1 MAVPNARCPG
11 CNAKLASKR
20 GLRPGQSVRCPK
32 CGTRFAVPEPALAHA
47 VAAPL
52 PVAPPTPAPPAPAAP
67 LSLDDDAPQPVRSNG
82 RVRLALACVVLA
94 VGAGGFLVYE
104 RKHRDAAATHASV
117 EHPTEHPPPKEE
129 PPPPPPPEDLDRP
142 IDAPEAP
149 PFPGVFPRRLLFVS
163 VTKYAFL
170 NPLTAGPLAG
180 LDRTRA
186 AALALAAHWKV
197 PADKQHDQVYVLS
210 DTAPPPEGRP
220 CTRDVVRGTVE
231 RFLVTSRAQDHV
243 ALYFGGHAVETGGK
257 AYFAP
262 ADGEHDDPATLVP
275 VDEIYAHLRACK
287 AAQKVVIW
295 DVCRFNPQRGRL
307 RPGSEPMPAALA
319 AALAAAPA
327 DVEVLLTCQ
336 PGENAAEAF
345 SAPADGSTYSGSA
358 FLEAFRLTG
367 EKPPKQRRNAQP
379 TDPIMTAA
387 WASVV
392 TKRLADVGG
401 GAQTVKV
408 TGAPRATAFP
418 FDAAEPLPPR
428 FAFPEPAKR
437 PPAPVPSAEVA
448 ALVAEF
454 AVPPL
459 KTFGVDTPPPEFPD
473 RAGALKD
480 YKADVPIDDVLKN
493 RAKYPLRAA
502 VIDALTDVRSLWKV
516 SPKGGVRVRE
526 SFTGEVSNTLKRD
539 IKGDQNT
546 LAVGI
551 AALEAHN
558 DRLDALQKDRAAQ
571 PKRWQ
576 AHFDYARAVVKS
588 RLAYLNEYNL
598 MLGNVLTETL
608 PARDAKAR
616 EDGYRL
622 ASTDTAKMKSKK
634 DVKQLAAEAAE
645 LFDRI
650 AAERR
655 GTPWGDQA
663 RRDRLVPY
671 GMAWHPLASK
681 P

>member
-1 MAVPNARCPG
+1 MAVPIARCPG
-11 CNAKLASKR
+11 CNAKLASKN
-20 GLRPGQSVRCPK
+20 GLRPGKSVRCPK
-32 CGTRFAVPEPALAHA
+32 CGTRFAIPEPALAHA
-47 VAAPL
+47 AAAAP
-52 PVAPPTPAPPAPAAP
+52 PAAPATPAPVAL
-67 LSLDDDAPQPVRSNG
+67 LSLDDDTPPPPVRRKG
-82 RVRLALACVVLA
+82 RVRLAIACVVLVA

-104 RKHRDAAATHASV
+104 RKQRDAGAAHASI
-117 EHPTEHPPPKEE
+117 EQPAEQAPPKEE
-129 PPPPPPPEDLDRP
+129 PPPPPEDLDRP
-142 IDAPEAP
+142 IDAPDAP

-163 VTKYAFL
+163 VTKYTFL
-170 NPLTAGPLAG
+170 NPLTAGPLPG
-180 LDRTRA
+180 PDRTRA
-186 AALALAAHWKV
+186 AALALATHWKV
-197 PADKQHDQVYVLS
+197 PADKPHDQVYVLS
-210 DTAPPPEGRP
+210 DTAPPPDARP
-220 CTRDVVRGTVE
+220 GTREVVRGSVE
-231 RFLVTSRAQDHV
+231 RFLATSRAQDHV
-243 ALYFGGHAVETGGK
+243 AIYFGGHAVEIGGK

-262 ADGEHDDPATLVP
+262 ADGEHDDPATLVA

-295 DVCRFNPQRGRL
+295 DVCRFNAQRGRL
-307 RPGSEPMPAALA
+307 RPGSEPMSAGLA

-327 DVEVLLTCQ
+327 DVEVMLTCQ
-336 PGENAAEAF
+336 PGENAAEVF
-345 SAPADGSTYSGSA
+345 SAPTDSGTFSGSA

-367 EKPPKQRRNAQP
+367 EKPPKPRRNAQP

-392 TKRLADVGG
+392 TKRLGELGG
-401 GAQTVKV
+401 GSQTVKV

-428 FAFPEPAKR
+428 FALPEPAKK

-459 KTFGVDTPPPEFPD
+459 KTFGLATPPPEFPD
-473 RAGALKD
+473 RAAALRD
-480 YKADVPIDDVLKN
+480 YKADVPVDDVLKN
-493 RAKYPLRAA
+493 RAKYPFRAA
-502 VIDALTDVRSLWKV
+502 VLDALGDVRSLWKV
-516 SPKGGVRVRE
+516 VPKGGGLRVRE

-539 IKGDQNT
+539 IKLDQNT
-546 LAVGI
+546 LAIGI

-634 DVKQLAAEAAE
+634 DVKQLATEAAE

-671 GMAWHPLASK
+671 GMAWQAFASK